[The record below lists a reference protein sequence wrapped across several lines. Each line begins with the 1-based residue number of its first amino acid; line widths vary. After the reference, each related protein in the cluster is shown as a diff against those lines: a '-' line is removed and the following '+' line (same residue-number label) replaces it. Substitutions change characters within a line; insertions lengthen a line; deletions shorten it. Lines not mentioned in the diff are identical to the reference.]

1 LYFVTTTGTLLSQ
14 ESEQELKETADKLF
28 FDEKYIEAKPYVERL
43 LALQP
48 RSFDYQFK
56 YGTCLLY
63 NGYKKTDAFKYLQY
77 SVTDPNINVAAYFFL
92 GKAYHLT
99 YNFNEAIKNYNLYKQ
114 KAGNN
119 INPKYEV
126 DRQVAMCQNG
136 KALLSGLTEIVVLE
150 KKEYSSAEFFRIYD
164 LKNIGGQILVG
175 YDFQSKI
182 DKKKNYVPLIHF
194 PATSKVIYYASYGET
209 DKGNKDI
216 YYCTREGE
224 GWSKPTLVPGAVN
237 TTSDE
242 DFPYMHPDGEHLYF
256 SSKGHNS
263 MGGYDIFMATKGT
276 AGSFGSVENVD
287 FAISSADNDMFY
299 IVDSLNQRACFASAR
314 QANNGK
320 MFIYTVKVDRMT
332 MKTAVIKGDFASSI
346 KPENKKINIVVKDAK
361 SNRTIGS
368 FNTDNRGNYLITL
381 PQAGNYI
388 YEMKVEGSSIV
399 HKYDFT
405 VPPSEEFRPLKQ
417 HIQEDLADA
426 STSSATKEKV
436 TVTDKFNEAFDDPS
450 AILAEV
456 IQQKAELNV
465 NVQNFTEEQ
474 LNPSNKTG
482 AVAILGLNGKTP
494 AQQAAIVADLS
505 ETQEDKLKGTQKLV
519 DGAKV
524 NALKALEEADQK
536 QQLAKQLVAKSA
548 NETPEEKYKLLKEA
562 QSILDQANASKDE
575 AKMLLK
581 FADSITPAI
590 AVEQKKYDE
599 LKTLSE
605 AVSQAGVNGDEAKIA
620 SLVEEKVE
628 LIKETKTANAANPIQ
643 PVIDEKKKVVAQEN
657 KLEQDISSYKE
668 SEKRITKEIAT
679 LKEELAEA
687 KTKDKPAIESKI
699 ASKEQELG
707 MVKDEIAYQEKK
719 MDELKAV
726 EKTLDAKLKFLQD
739 INNTTIASA
748 PTSEAVK
755 QKLNEVDS
763 KNSRSMSDYVDQQV
777 TELEKN
783 AAIAAIKENPTNTEL
798 TTAIDKEWSEIQKVL
813 DERKNEEASLN
824 ESGNLSE
831 QEKAQVRVDND
842 KKAISEIEETQKA
855 LEALLAKAPENT
867 SIKAKIAELE
877 KEKTSTEQHLKE
889 QEKIAE
895 GQATTAVVRTPETE
909 TATIYPSYQA
919 EKSAVKEAN
928 PLDQLIGLNKV
939 DKKLLDKTT
948 AELTKVE
955 GQLADDPTNKGLS
968 ERKAVL
974 ETLRKQTETN
984 ISSREKAIT
993 SMSGSE
999 TANLSNEK
1007 LIKQLS
1013 PSYEEKKNA
1022 ITTDDKRTELE
1033 ERNELDQE
1041 LLFTITAEKNKIA
1054 EQLKTNPTDKGLND
1068 RKNALQSLETKIK
1081 NDIAVREGEMEKLPE
1096 ATVQSNPDK
1105 ELAIVEPDY
1114 QRKLDAID
1122 KSTPKTELEG
1132 RIDLN
1137 SAVLGS
1143 AKDELGQINES
1154 LASQP
1159 ENKTLLSRK
1168 EAVNQLITKLEGE
1181 VASDKADLEKLNVP
1195 VVDASANLKK
1205 EIRPEYEANLAKIEV
1220 SDKPE
1225 EEKQLAKIKEEQALL
1240 TSINDEIKATDKLLV
1255 KTPED
1260 QKLQDKKAELTEL
1273 QAIQETA
1280 LQEKQEELVAIE
1292 RAKIEPIDLQKEIA
1306 PKFTIP
1312 AESALGTQNTE
1323 TQKEL
1328 ETAEQQL
1335 RATLVKKQQANEKAL
1350 AKGFDPKLVAENR
1363 VISVL
1368 MERSV
1373 ERENRIGEI
1382 TPEVNPREL
1391 LVKELTPEQNES
1403 LTQKPNSKEQSQEY
1417 RAILEE
1423 LQQDLMKQADSPQ
1436 LSAEERG
1443 IKRSQSVVIQ
1453 QRLNELNAIDQTFN
1467 DVASTN
1473 KNPEASTNP
1482 ATSELAKLDNR
1493 EEKIKSQLKTAT
1505 PKEQK
1510 QLQKE
1515 LTAIEAKKE
1524 VVRDSLNTTA
1534 IKEIQKD
1541 QKEVIANLP
1550 QDNEVVKVLTERTT
1564 DPTTDKE
1571 TQRIEEQK
1579 KLSLAQ
1585 AVSTAATAQE
1595 NFENENVVTASPEAL
1610 AKAKRRYTIEIGDL
1624 SAERAALGNSPQD
1637 EIRKTQ
1643 IDKEVSTFNKAIEVI
1658 EEMEKAQSA
1667 NVVETPLAKEGLDVE
1682 VSAEKENEIRSNPD
1696 YQKALVQQQELTQV
1710 IQQRKGITKDIAA
1723 EQAKF
1728 DNGDPT
1734 ASVEKLKELKAE
1746 DENLKQEQDRLE
1758 SVLRSEFTAKGTD
1771 ADAWKNV
1778 VSREMPYIKPQV
1790 STEELAPFVA
1800 EGFKIN
1806 QPNENVKPV
1815 LNKDLPIGIKMPSG
1829 LVYRVQV
1836 GAFAKPVP
1844 EELFKEFT
1852 PVTGEKLNNGI
1863 TRYMAG
1869 FFGDRTKV
1877 LDAQKNIRALGYTDA
1892 FVVAYCDG
1900 ERITLAEARRLEDA
1914 GLCVPKEQNEIA
1926 IEVTQNVIAQLPQD
1940 SLRPAIKEIK
1950 PGDYNKADG
1959 AAVAMA
1965 VEEKLGLFYTVQVG
1979 VYNKPV
1985 PATQLKNID
1994 PLVTKRL
2001 PNGQIRYSSGVFQS
2015 VSSALPK
2022 KKEAIAL
2029 GITDAFV
2036 TAYYKGERI
2045 SLEEA
2050 RRILK
2055 ENGTSVLEPLETP
2068 VQPAKIDNQVAEA
2081 IKEEQR
2087 TASTPA
2093 SNAKATL
2100 VSTATYPTYP
2110 EKEIQLLNT
2119 TGTFYYDSLDQ
2130 KIKSA
2135 TYSSVGAL
2143 PELANL
2149 PVSFDTLQIG
2159 KIEAAIT
2166 QNEEFAEI
2174 AFNESV
2180 SGALANYLLRGNIPF
2195 EMITGSETNTPK
2207 LRIYAG
2213 KTGNF
2218 DVILNQLQLLGVS
2231 AEVQNGE

>member
-1 LYFVTTTGTLLSQ
+1 
-14 ESEQELKETADKLF
+14 
-28 FDEKYIEAKPYVERL
+28 
-43 LALQP
+43 
-48 RSFDYQFK
+48 
-56 YGTCLLY
+56 
-63 NGYKKTDAFKYLQY
+63 
-77 SVTDPNINVAAYFFL
+77 
-92 GKAYHLT
+92 
-99 YNFNEAIKNYNLYKQ
+99 
-114 KAGNN
+114 
-119 INPKYEV
+119 
-126 DRQVAMCQNG
+126 
-136 KALLSGLTEIVVLE
+136 
-150 KKEYSSAEFFRIYD
+150 
-164 LKNIGGQILVG
+164 
-175 YDFQSKI
+175 
-182 DKKKNYVPLIHF
+182 
-194 PATSKVIYYASYGET
+194 
-209 DKGNKDI
+209 
-216 YYCTREGE
+216 
-224 GWSKPTLVPGAVN
+224 
-237 TTSDE
+237 
-242 DFPYMHPDGEHLYF
+242 
-256 SSKGHNS
+256 
-263 MGGYDIFMATKGT
+263 
-276 AGSFGSVENVD
+276 
-287 FAISSADNDMFY
+287 
-299 IVDSLNQRACFASAR
+299 
-314 QANNGK
+314 
-320 MFIYTVKVDRMT
+320 
-332 MKTAVIKGDFASSI
+332 
-346 KPENKKINIVVKDAK
+346 
-361 SNRTIGS
+361 
-368 FNTDNRGNYLITL
+368 
-381 PQAGNYI
+381 
-388 YEMKVEGSSIV
+388 
-399 HKYDFT
+399 
-405 VPPSEEFRPLKQ
+405 
-417 HIQEDLADA
+417 
-426 STSSATKEKV
+426 
-436 TVTDKFNEAFDDPS
+436 
-450 AILAEV
+450 
-456 IQQKAELNV
+456 
-465 NVQNFTEEQ
+465 
-474 LNPSNKTG
+474 
-482 AVAILGLNGKTP
+482 
-494 AQQAAIVADLS
+494 
-505 ETQEDKLKGTQKLV
+505 
-519 DGAKV
+519 
-524 NALKALEEADQK
+524 
-536 QQLAKQLVAKSA
+536 
-548 NETPEEKYKLLKEA
+548 LKEA
-562 QSILDQANASKDE
+562 QVILDQANGSKDE

-605 AVSQAGVNGDEAKIA
+605 AVSEAGVNGDEAKIT
-620 SLVEEKVE
+620 SLVEEKAE
-628 LIKETKTANAANPIQ
+628 LIKETKTANSANPIQ

-657 KLEQDISSYKE
+657 KLEQDISSYKD
-668 SEKRITKEIAT
+668 SEKRIEKEIAG

-687 KTKDKPAIESKI
+687 KTKDKPAIETKI
-699 ASKEQELG
+699 ASKEQELA

-763 KNSRSMSDYVDQQV
+763 KNSRSMSDYVYLQV

-798 TTAIDKEWSEIQKVL
+798 TVAVDQEWSEIQKVL

-824 ESGNLSE
+824 ESGNLTE

-842 KKAISEIEETQKA
+842 KKAITEIEETQKA
-855 LEALLAKAPENT
+855 LEALLVKAPENT
-867 SIKAKIAELE
+867 SIKEKIAELE
-877 KEKTSTEQHLKE
+877 KEKTATELHLKE
-889 QEKIAE
+889 QEKIAQGE
-895 GQATTAVVRTPETE
+895 TTTAITTTPEKETE
-909 TATIYPSYQA
+909 TIYPTYLA
-919 EKSAVKEAN
+919 EKTAVKEAN
-928 PLDQLIGLNKV
+928 PLDQLIGLNRV

-948 AELTKVE
+948 AELAKVE
-955 GQLADDPTNKGLS
+955 GQLANDPTNKALTD
-968 ERKAVL
+968 RKAVL
-974 ETLRKQTETN
+974 ETLKKQTEAN
-984 ISSREKAIT
+984 IASREKAIT
-993 SMSGSE
+993 AMSGSE

-1007 LIKQLS
+1007 LIEQLS

-1022 ITTDDKRTELE
+1022 ITTSDKRTELE

-1041 LLFTITAEKNKIA
+1041 LLFSITAEKNKIT
-1054 EQLKTNPTDKGLND
+1054 EQLKATPADKGLND
-1068 RKNALQSLETKIK
+1068 RKNALQTLETKIR
-1081 NDIAVREGEMEKLPE
+1081 NDIALRNAEMEKLPE

-1137 SAVLGS
+1137 SAVLAS
-1143 AKDELGQINES
+1143 AKDELGQINEN
-1154 LASQP
+1154 LTSQP
-1159 ENKTLLSRK
+1159 EDKTLLSRK
-1168 EAVNQLITKLEGE
+1168 EALNQLIDKLEEE
-1181 VASDKADLEKLNVP
+1181 VSSDKAELDKLNAP
-1195 VVDASANLKK
+1195 VADNTTDLKK
-1205 EIRPEYEANLAKIEV
+1205 EVRPEYEANIAKIEA
-1220 SDKPE
+1220 SDKSE

-1240 TSINDEIKATDKLLV
+1240 TSISEEIKATEKLLE

-1260 QKLQDKKAELTEL
+1260 QKLQEKKAELTEL
-1273 QAIQETA
+1273 QAIEETA
-1280 LQEKQEELVAIE
+1280 IQEKQEELVAIE
-1292 RAKIEPIDLQKEIA
+1292 RAKIEPADLQKELA
-1306 PKFTIP
+1306 PKFIIP
-1312 AESALGTQNTE
+1312 SESALGTQNPE
-1323 TQKEL
+1323 TQREL

-1335 RATLVKKQQANEKAL
+1335 RETLVKKQQANEKAL
-1350 AKGFDPKLVAENR
+1350 SKGFDPKLVAENR

-1373 ERENRIGEI
+1373 ERENKIGEI
-1382 TPEVNPREL
+1382 VPEVSPRDL

-1403 LTQKPNSKEQSQEY
+1403 FTQKPASREQSQEY
-1417 RAILEE
+1417 RAVLEE
-1423 LQQDLMKQADSPQ
+1423 LQQELMKQADSPE

-1453 QRLNELNAIDQTFN
+1453 QRLNELNVIDKTFTS
-1467 DVASTN
+1467 DVASIDTTDTN
-1473 KNPEASTNP
+1473 TDQNT
-1482 ATSELAKLDNR
+1482 ELAKLDKR
-1493 EEKIKSQLKTAT
+1493 EEEIKKQLTVAT

-1515 LTAIEAKKE
+1515 LTSIETKRE
-1524 VVRDSLNTTA
+1524 VVRDSMNTAAITA
-1534 IKEIQKD
+1534 IQQD
-1541 QKEVIANLP
+1541 QKEVIAKLP
-1550 QDNEVVKVLTERTT
+1550 QDNEVAKLLTERTT
-1564 DPTTDKE
+1564 DPKADKE
-1571 TQRIEEQK
+1571 TQRIEAQK
-1579 KLSLAQ
+1579 LLSLTQ
-1585 AVSTAATAQE
+1585 AASTAATAQE
-1595 NFENENVVTASPEAL
+1595 NFENEKVVTASPEAL

-1624 SAERAALGNSPQD
+1624 SAERAALGNTPQD
-1637 EIRKTQ
+1637 EIRKAQ
-1643 IDKEVSTFNKAIEVI
+1643 IDKEVSTFNKAIEAI
-1658 EEMEKAQSA
+1658 EEMEKAQVS

-1710 IQQRKGITKDIAA
+1710 IQQRRGIAKDIAA

-1728 DNGDPT
+1728 DNNDPT

-1746 DENLKQEQDRLE
+1746 DETLKKEQERLE
-1758 SVLRSEFTAKGTD
+1758 ALLRSEFTAKGTD
-1771 ADAWKNV
+1771 AGAWKNV

-1877 LDAQKNIRALGYTDA
+1877 LDAQKDIRALGYADA

-1914 GLCVPKEQNEIA
+1914 GLCVPKDQNEIA
-1926 IEVTQNVIAQLPQD
+1926 IEVTQSVIAQLPQD
-1940 SLRPAIKEIK
+1940 SLRPAIKEVK
-1950 PGDYNKADG
+1950 PGDYNKAEG
-1959 AAVAMA
+1959 AAIAMA

-2015 VSSALPK
+2015 VNSALPK
-2022 KKEAIAL
+2022 KREAIAL

-2055 ENGTSVLEPLETP
+2055 ENGESVLEPLETP

-2081 IKEEQR
+2081 IREEQR
-2087 TASTPA
+2087 SSATN

-2100 VSTATYPTYP
+2100 VSTATYATYP

-2135 TYSSVGAL
+2135 TYSSIGAL
-2143 PELANL
+2143 PELVNL
-2149 PVSFDTLQIG
+2149 PVSFDTVQVG

-2195 EMITGSETNTPK
+2195 EVISGSDTNSPK

-2231 AEVQNGE
+2231 ADVQNEE